1 MAKIL
6 IIAGISS
13 SSYGRSIGLIGQKAG
28 HQIYWVSGRKVECP
42 GVIVKRL
49 PECFGHSTF
58 WRVLLEP
65 FLVMEAIRK
74 FRPDLIHV
82 HYAMKGLVTI
92 PLLFFHPLVVS
103 TMGDDINPK
112 YPYHK
117 ITVPFARLLL
127 DHADIIT
134 SRSDYMD
141 EALALIGN
149 YQSKTRR
156 VTFGIDLEKFHSN
169 RDVGWLRKKL
179 AIPADDIIFFDPR
192 VAKPNYNKH
201 VILGAFAHYLHNGGS
216 AATLL
221 VTEYLADPKYSL
233 QLRHQAQS
241 LGISDHVRFLGAIDL
256 ADLPDYFTLAD
267 ITISIPSTD
276 GLPQTFFE
284 AFACGSFIIAGDL
297 PSYKGVLQNGVTAC
311 LVSVN
316 DEIKLAETM
325 QWVVK
330 HPDIRKKAVQLGQI
344 YIQDH
349 ADFRKQANLVNQIY
363 SELIS
368 I

>member
-1 MAKIL
+1 
-6 IIAGISS
+6 
-13 SSYGRSIGLIGQKAG
+13 
-28 HQIYWVSGRKVECP
+28 
-42 GVIVKRL
+42 
-49 PECFGHSTF
+49 
-58 WRVLLEP
+58 
-65 FLVMEAIRK
+65 
-74 FRPDLIHV
+74 
-82 HYAMKGLVTI
+82 
-92 PLLFFHPLVVS
+92 
-103 TMGDDINPK
+103 
-112 YPYHK
+112 
-117 ITVPFARLLL
+117 
-127 DHADIIT
+127 
-134 SRSDYMD
+134 
-141 EALALIGN
+141 
-149 YQSKTRR
+149 
-156 VTFGIDLEKFHSN
+156 
-169 RDVGWLRKKL
+169 
-179 AIPADDIIFFDPR
+179 
-192 VAKPNYNKH
+192 
-201 VILGAFAHYLHNGGS
+201 LGAM
-216 AATLL
+216 
-221 VTEYLADPKYSL
+221 
-233 QLRHQAQS
+233 
-241 LGISDHVRFLGAIDL
+241 DL

-349 ADFRKQANLVNQIY
+349 ADFRKQADLVNQIY